1 FVLYPV
7 GRFMATAAY
16 GLLSFVNEKTRSK
29 FVLTDDLSVV
39 CAELGLS
46 EAEVADAGGVQAYVK
61 KAGVWG
67 DKEKVEKELDEEF
80 GL

>member
-1 FVLYPV
+1 
-7 GRFMATAAY
+7 
-16 GLLSFVNEKTRSK
+16 
-29 FVLTDDLSVV
+29 VLTDDLSVV